1 MNLTWTIIISLVA
14 SIIGGAISGLFV
26 MRKVTHD
33 AKRLYARQM
42 RDDFYTMATLVFFS
56 ARDYLKSLGYE
67 VEGLEAFEPGTKLK
81 ENLAMVGR
89 VRDECQKYPQRKLE
103 AYETGKLVSEADDLV
118 KYALDETPG
127 LRNFLSRYL
136 LQSTYFDGLCEASSF
151 LGLLKFW
158 YDQIEHSVNDEQK
171 RSCVTNVAVYLLDM
185 LVGLLKAGAEINYYS
200 NAKPWTWRLFLT
212 SRQEGGTVMSNESKD
227 TKVKG
232 RWWSGLWAQVLVGL
246 SQVFFGIVLVGMVL
260 YLGAQ
265 YKMENFQP
273 LELAMVAGLL
283 GGFPLV
289 AAFAGKGENEEIRKR
304 LKMVGGLYL
313 LAAIFFVIFGFYQA
327 ADQAGMSPVSGQ
339 GVWMFKAIY
348 ATTFYTGAVALILGM
363 LMSLEVI
370 PRLIG
375 LGGIRDRIRIVFGS
389 MKKVIKRS

>member
-1 MNLTWTIIISLVA
+1 MSLVA

-42 RDDFYTMATLVFFS
+42 RDDFNTMLTLVFFS

-67 VEGLEAFEPGTKLK
+67 VGGMEAFEPSTKLK

-89 VRDECQKYPQRKLE
+89 VRDECLKYPQRRLE
-103 AYETGKLVSEADDLV
+103 AYETEKLVSQVDDLV

-151 LGLLKFW
+151 LGLLQFW

-185 LVGLLKAGAEINYYS
+185 LVGLLKAGAQINYYS

-232 RWWSGLWAQVLVGL
+232 RWWSGLWSQLLVGL
-246 SQVFFGIVLVGMVL
+246 SQIFFGVVLSGMVF
-260 YLGAQ
+260 YLLAT
-265 YKMENFQP
+265 YKTGDFHSF
-273 LELAMVAGLL
+273 ELATVAGLL

-289 AAFAGKGENEEIRKR
+289 AAFVDKGVDEVIRKR
-304 LKMVGGLYL
+304 LKIVGGLYIF
-313 LAAIFFVIFGFYQA
+313 AAICFVVFGFYLT
-327 ADQAGMSPVSGQ
+327 ADQAGIAPSSQP
-339 GVWMFKAIY
+339 GVWMFTVIY
-348 ATTFYTGAVALILGM
+348 VTTFYGGAIALIFAM
-363 LMSLEVI
+363 WMSLEII

-375 LGGIRDRIRIVFGS
+375 LGGVRDRIRIVFGS
-389 MKKVIKRS
+389 IKKVIKRS

>member
-1 MNLTWTIIISLVA
+1 MNLTWTILIGLVA
-14 SIIGGAISGLFV
+14 SIIGGAVSGLFV

-136 LQSTYFDGLCEASSF
+136 LQSTYFDGLCEALSF
-151 LGLLKFW
+151 SELLKFW
-158 YDQIEHSVNDEQK
+158 HDHIEHSVNDAQI
-171 RSCVTNVAVYLLDM
+171 RISITSIAVYLLDM

-200 NAKPWTWRLFLT
+200 NAKAWTWRLFLPI
-212 SRQEGGTVMSNESKD
+212 RQKGGTVMSNESKD
-227 TKVKG
+227 TKIKG
-232 RWWSGLWAQVLVGL
+232 RWWSGLWSQLLVGL
-246 SQVFFGIVLVGMVL
+246 GQIFFGVVLSGMVF
-260 YLGAQ
+260 YLVAQ
-265 YKMENFQP
+265 YKIGSFQP
-273 LELAMVAGLL
+273 FELATVVGLI

-289 AAFAGKGENEEIRKR
+289 AAFGGKTEEAMSKR
-304 LKMVGGLYL
+304 LKTIGGLYL
-313 LAAIFFVIFGFYQA
+313 FAAICLVVFGFYQA
-327 ADQAGMSPVSGQ
+327 ADQAELVPSAGLG
-339 GVWMFKAIY
+339 GGIFKIIY
-348 ATTFYTGAVALILGM
+348 VGTFYGGAITFIFGM
-363 LMSLEVI
+363 WLTLLVVPE
-370 PRLIG
+370 LIG
-375 LGGIRDRIRIVFGS
+375 LGGVKERIRRIFG
-389 MKKVIKRS
+389 KRD